1 MPTEDPIFV
10 VQRHDASTLHYDL
23 RLQVGDVLA
32 SWAVPKGPSL
42 DPRDKRLA
50 KQVGDHALDY
60 ATFEGLIEGAYGAG
74 TVIVWDI
81 GTLTNLTRKKGNPVP
96 LDRAVADG
104 HLKVEL
110 HGQKLTG
117 AFALTRTK
125 MGGDP
130 TNWILVKIDDAGA
143 DRRRSPATTELQSVI
158 SSKTNEDFEGT

>member
-60 ATFEGLIEGAYGAG
+60 ATFEGRIEGAYGAG

-81 GTLTNLTRKKGNPVP
+81 GTLTNLTQKRGSPVP

-117 AFALTRTK
+117 AFALTRTR

-130 TNWILVKIDDAGA
+130 TNWILVKIDDSGA

-158 SSKTNEDFEGT
+158 SSKTNEDFEAT